1 MLRALHANPRSPF
14 LPELSVPLCLGG
26 GFGFASSLILL
37 RVLRASV
44 VKRSRP
50 VHPSHSPIAPHFIIP
65 RMNLEQK
72 LAELKR
78 RDSLAE
84 AGGGEARVA
93 AQRKQGKMSARERI
107 EFLLDEGTFEETD
120 KLVTHRCNDFG
131 MDQQKVFG
139 DGFVTGYGRIEGRLV
154 FVFAQDFTVFGGS
167 LSETNAAKIVKLM
180 DTAMRVGAPVIGLN
194 DSGGARIQEGVMSLA
209 GYADIFLRNTLAS
222 GVVPQISAIMGPC
235 AGGAVYS
242 PAITDFILMV
252 ENTSYMFITGPDVI
266 KAVTHEEV
274 TKDELGGAMTH
285 NAKSGVAH
293 FLAHDD
299 AECLSM
305 VRELLSFMP
314 SNNLE
319 DPPRKACTDPIDR
332 ADEALDTLAPIE
344 SNRPYDIKDVIHHV
358 VDDSYFFEVHE
369 HYAKNIVIGFARLN
383 GRPVGIVANQP
394 NFLAGVLDI
403 SASLKAARFVRFCD
417 CFNIPLITF
426 EDVPGF
432 LPGTQQEYGGIIT
445 HGAKLLYAFSEATVP
460 KITVITRKAYGGA
473 YCVMASK
480 HIRTDVNYAWPT
492 AEIAVMGPEGA
503 VNIVYKRELE
513 KSENPE
519 TDRAAKIEE
528 FRDRF
533 ANPYVAAERGY
544 VDAVIRP
551 RDTRRKLIQALDM
564 LANKRDKNPPK
575 KHGNIPL

>member
-1 MLRALHANPRSPF
+1 MD
-14 LPELSVPLCLGG
+14 
-26 GFGFASSLILL
+26 
-37 RVLRASV
+37 
-44 VKRSRP
+44 
-50 VHPSHSPIAPHFIIP
+50 
-65 RMNLEQK
+65 LEQK
-72 LAELKR
+72 LSELKR

-84 AGGGEARVA
+84 AGGGAERRAREH
-93 AQRKQGKMSARERI
+93 KQGKMSARERI

-120 KLVTHRCNDFG
+120 KLVTHRCTDFG
-131 MDQQKVFG
+131 MQEQKYYG
-139 DGFVTGYGRIEGRLV
+139 DGFVTGYGRVEGRLV
-154 FVFAQDFTVFGGS
+154 FVFAQDFTIFGGS
-167 LSETNAAKIVKLM
+167 LSETNAAKIVKVM

-222 GVVPQISAIMGPC
+222 GVVPQISAILGPC

-252 ENTSYMFITGPDVI
+252 NKTSYMFITGPDVI

-285 NAKSGVAH
+285 NERSGVAH
-293 FLAHDD
+293 FMANDD

-305 VRELLSFMP
+305 IRELLSFIP
-314 SNNLE
+314 SNNLD
-319 DPPRKACTDPIDR
+319 DPPRKTCTDAIDR
-332 ADEALDTLAPIE
+332 EDEPLDTIVPAE
-344 SNRPYDIKDVIHHV
+344 SNLPYDIKEVINTV
-358 VDDSYFFEVHE
+358 VDDGYFFEVQE

-383 GRPVGIVANQP
+383 GKPVGIVANQP
-394 NFLAGVLDI
+394 AFLAGVLDI
-403 SASLKAARFVRFCD
+403 SASIKGARFVRFCD

-445 HGAKLLYAFSEATVP
+445 HGAKLLYAFAEATVP

-480 HIRTDVNYAWPT
+480 HIRADVNYAWPT

-503 VNIVYKRELE
+503 VNIVYRRDLE
-513 KSENPE
+513 KAANPE
-519 TDRAAKIEE
+519 AERAQKIEE
-528 FRDRF
+528 FRERF

-544 VDAVIRP
+544 IDAVIRP
-551 RDTRRKLIQALDM
+551 RDTRRKLIQALEM
-564 LANKRDKNPPK
+564 LENKRDKNPPK